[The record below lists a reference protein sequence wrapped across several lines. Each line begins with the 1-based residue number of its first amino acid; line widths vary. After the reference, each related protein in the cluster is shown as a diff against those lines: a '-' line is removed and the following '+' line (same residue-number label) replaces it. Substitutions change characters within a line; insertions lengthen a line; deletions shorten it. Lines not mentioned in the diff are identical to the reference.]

1 MPGTPPD
8 ILTPSSFI
16 PFPIL
21 ELPGT
26 VWLASDL
33 HLCEEMPATREAFL
47 AFLEMAAHDA
57 DSLLL
62 VGDLFDAWVGDDVI
76 DAAPPWLAEVI
87 AGLRTAADR
96 IPVYLG
102 TGNRDFLIG
111 DRFAAATG
119 THLLA
124 EPSVVRSDAGRFLL
138 CHGDGLCTDDVAY
151 QQFRAMVRNPAWQA
165 QFLSRS
171 LPERQ
176 AIARDLRAKSVAE
189 KSRKAA
195 DIMDVNADTVAQCL
209 RDAGVT
215 KLVHGHTHRPDRHV
229 FLLDEQRAERWV
241 LPDWDLDDAEAP
253 RGGWL
258 VADRDGFVFNDIES
272 EG

>member
-1 MPGTPPD
+1 MPGTPSAP
-8 ILTPSSFI
+8 LTPSSSL
-16 PFPIL
+16 PVL

-26 VWLASDL
+26 VWIASDL
-33 HLCEEMPATREAFL
+33 HLCEELPATREAFL
-47 AFLEMAAHDA
+47 AFLDVAASDA

-62 VGDLFDAWVGDDVI
+62 VGDVFDAWVGDDVI
-76 DAAPPWLAEVI
+76 DAAPAWLAEIV
-87 AGLRTAADR
+87 AGLRAAAAR

-102 TGNRDFLIG
+102 PGNRDFLMG
-111 DRFAAATG
+111 DHLAQATG
-119 THLLA
+119 THRLQ
-124 EPSVVRSDAGRFLL
+124 EPSVVHSAAGRFLL

-151 QQFRAMVRNPAWQA
+151 QQFRTMVRNPAWQA

-195 DIMDVNADTVAQCL
+195 DIMDVNPDAVAQAL

-215 KLVHGHTHRPDRHV
+215 RLVHGHTHRPDRHV

-241 LPDWDLDDAEAP
+241 LPDWDLDDADAP

-258 VADRDGFVFNDIES
+258 VADRDGFAFNDI
-272 EG
+272 GLDD